1 MAPHHEPPSAL
12 FALTVNCPHF
22 YRAFLFSIRR
32 AAHARGMMLSLFV
45 SVIAAAAP
53 PPVGVTRADE
63 LAAEAET
70 AWTSGQFETALAGF
84 RKSLALRRPESPGY
98 SGILGS
104 IAELERT
111 LGHLREAERDARRA
125 LELRRR
131 GFGPDNPDVAAAEN
145 NVAEVLRSGR
155 RYRAAEELYRRALAT
170 LDRAGARELAQ
181 RAGILSNLG
190 QVLTAQRKK
199 ADAEEVLRNAVELFA
214 AAGERGMPRAIA
226 LNNLA
231 VLLGNRGRYEEAA
244 GLLREV
250 LAVSSAALPAGHLH
264 TALVRANLADTLRLL
279 KRYAEAE
286 TEFAAA
292 LRAIEMSVGP
302 DHPERAT
309 ALAMY
314 SLLLRDTG
322 RSKEARRTLAESR
335 EIRQRHARTDGWTMV
350 VSARPL

>member
-131 GFGPDNPDVAAAEN
+131 GFGPRITSPKCCGPGADTEPPKSCTAGLWQHSTAPAR
-145 NVAEVLRSGR
+145 ASWRSGP
-155 RYRAAEELYRRALAT
+155 A
-170 LDRAGARELAQ
+170 
-181 RAGILSNLG
+181 
-190 QVLTAQRKK
+190 
-199 ADAEEVLRNAVELFA
+199 
-214 AAGERGMPRAIA
+214 
-226 LNNLA
+226 
-231 VLLGNRGRYEEAA
+231 
-244 GLLREV
+244 
-250 LAVSSAALPAGHLH
+250 SSA
-264 TALVRANLADTLRLL
+264 TW
-279 KRYAEAE
+279 
-286 TEFAAA
+286 
-292 LRAIEMSVGP
+292 
-302 DHPERAT
+302 
-309 ALAMY
+309 
-314 SLLLRDTG
+314 G
-322 RSKEARRTLAESR
+322 RF
-335 EIRQRHARTDGWTMV
+335 
-350 VSARPL
+350 